1 MDIRVINKNKEIVNV
16 SRLSITV
23 QGKWLIGLTE
33 RGETVRI
40 EEYESKEEA
49 QDRLEAFG
57 MAIEAAMENKQENV
71 LIKT

>member
-1 MDIRVINKNKEIVNV
+1 MDIRVINKAKEIINV
-16 SRLSITV
+16 SRLSITT

-49 QDRLEAFG
+49 QDKLEAFG
-57 MAIEAAMENKQENV
+57 MEIEAAMENKQENV

>member
-1 MDIRVINKNKEIVNV
+1 MDIRVINKAKEIVNV
-16 SRLSITV
+16 SRLSITT

-57 MAIEAAMENKQENV
+57 MKIEAAMENKQENV